1 MSTLYIAHLHT
12 CTHQVSVSRL
22 EDQELLASLS
32 SSQPGLLKRD
42 REEQEEGEELQ
53 EGEPDSK
60 KLNTVEEEREEKAK
74 RIDVSTGGDEEESPV
89 KAVTKLRDSE
99 LEASFSSS
107 RSCQK
112 KEEEEVG
119 GELDKVEEVLQT
131 VTPSFSLASVV
142 SAASPVKVDSCEVVK
157 KVKEKVTEQIIGA
170 KELQNEKSLQRKRLN
185 KMLTIFEDQ
194 IPVKSIP
201 PTINKEEGDD
211 VSLQRLPSQD
221 DPM

>member
-1 MSTLYIAHLHT
+1 M
-12 CTHQVSVSRL
+12 
-22 EDQELLASLS
+22 EDQELEASLS

-53 EGEPDSK
+53 DGEPDTK

-74 RIDVSTGGDEEESPV
+74 MIDDSRGGDEESPV

-112 KEEEEVG
+112 TEEEDG
-119 GELDKVEEVLQT
+119 GVLDKVEEVLQA
-131 VTPSFSLASVV
+131 VTPSFSLASVAV
-142 SAASPVKVDSCEVVK
+142 AESPVGEDSCEVVK
-157 KVKEKVTEQIIGA
+157 KVKEKGTEQMIGA

-185 KMLTIFEDQ
+185 KMLAIFEDQ
-194 IPVKSIP
+194 SPVKSIP
-201 PTINKEEGDD
+201 ATVKED
-211 VSLQRLPSQD
+211 VSLQRLPSHD